1 MEAVVDTSTLA
12 EQTAK
17 PSRSQQMVL
26 DMLIA
31 AHRKGRDAL
40 TAGEIRE
47 MLEAVHAPRRFDK
60 GWVTGRL
67 DELRSKGAVEQS
79 DELKHNP
86 LTKKSSHLWF
96 IPKQQ
101 ARLFS

>member
-1 MEAVVDTSTLA
+1 MSEVVDTSTLA
-12 EQTAK
+12 EQSAK

-26 DMLIA
+26 DVLIA
-31 AHRKGRDAL
+31 AHRHNEDAL

-47 MLEAVHAPRRFDK
+47 RMERVHAPRRFDK

-67 DELRSKGAVEQS
+67 DELRDKGAVEQS
-79 DELKHNP
+79 EELKHNP

-96 IPKQQ
+96 VPKQQ
-101 ARLFS
+101 DRLFA

>member
-31 AHRKGRDAL
+31 AHRNGRAAL

-47 MLEAVHAPRRFDK
+47 LLESVHAPRRFDK

-67 DELRSKGAVEQS
+67 DELRGKGAVEQS

-86 LTKKSSHLWF
+86 LTKKSSHLWL